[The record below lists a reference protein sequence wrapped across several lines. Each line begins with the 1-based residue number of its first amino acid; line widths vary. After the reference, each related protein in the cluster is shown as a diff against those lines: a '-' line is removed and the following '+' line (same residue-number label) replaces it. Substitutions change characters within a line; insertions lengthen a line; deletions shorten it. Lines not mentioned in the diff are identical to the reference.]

1 MLLLTLNTELTTLH
15 HTDKLKKSAMLLF
28 FENISDPLVDKNI
41 TEDLDA
47 CQWSDGVHCHVNGNI
62 YSITFREYRRGNFDI
77 TFLPPTLK
85 HLSIENCEQNFPIN
99 TRLFPKSMETI
110 CLSSNSIFGSVE
122 LRTLPELLKSLNLM
136 RNDISGPIHLTDLP
150 DKLEYIWLNGNRIQQ
165 DELYYAMLP
174 RSVVFVSL
182 NGAQHQIGTFWLL
195 GKDGH
200 SVQRSIKE
208 VQKDRIEY
216 IPKSEGNRE
225 RFFHHQFW

>member
-85 HLSIENCEQNFPIN
+85 HLSIENLNKSFQSTRVFSQNLLRLSACHPILSLEVWSFALYQNF
-99 TRLFPKSMETI
+99 
-110 CLSSNSIFGSVE
+110 
-122 LRTLPELLKSLNLM
+122 
-136 RNDISGPIHLTDLP
+136 
-150 DKLEYIWLNGNRIQQ
+150 
-165 DELYYAMLP
+165 
-174 RSVVFVSL
+174 
-182 NGAQHQIGTFWLL
+182 
-195 GKDGH
+195 
-200 SVQRSIKE
+200 
-208 VQKDRIEY
+208 
-216 IPKSEGNRE
+216 
-225 RFFHHQFW
+225 